1 MSKTKTQASQFP
13 NIYRLITENNIL
25 KIIENALIRSPK
37 QSNPK
42 KAVKIFLSFLFFI
55 FFVVLISGSVI
66 LALGIYQKYTEFNTI
81 YTQREKINNEISFW
95 QSVLQKYPGYKDAY
109 FRIALL
115 EYQLKDFG
123 ISKENNE
130 KSLQLDPNFADAKK
144 LEEILIRQ

>member
-42 KAVKIFLSFLFFI
+42 KAVKIFLSFVI
-55 FFVVLISGSVI
+55 FVFLLSGSVI
-66 LALGIYQKYTEFNTI
+66 LALGIYQKYTELNTI
-81 YTQREKINNEISFW
+81 NIQREKINNEISFW

-109 FRIALL
+109 FSIALL
-115 EYQLKDFG
+115 EYQLKDYG

-130 KSLQLDPNFADAKK
+130 KALQLDPNFADAKK